1 MQCRRSFWAWLVLVS
16 LLSLALLLSACSETS
31 LATPT
36 ISAEAARP
44 SGAAT
49 AIPAINSTTTTSANK
64 PTASAAHP
72 TNNASS
78 PTPTQPAPASLGV
91 GPSAGFYQLPYANS
105 EFFIHIPNT
114 LKVGQPAQVVVALH
128 GMGGDGQQFGTPL
141 IAYADR
147 YNFVL
152 VAPDLK
158 FDENYF
164 DPNHVAANDS
174 VLLPEL
180 DGLLAALPTQTHI
193 PINPKV
199 LLFGFSRGAQIA
211 HRFAFFYPE
220 KVLGVAAMSAGNWTL
235 PELDIATSPAKAAA
249 KVSLPFP
256 FGVADL
262 ANYSGRSFN
271 LTAVRQIS
279 FWLGVGGADN
289 ALKDVPPAWNA
300 FLGQTRL
307 ERATRFHQALQSAGI
322 NATLT
327 IFPGVAHSVC
337 TEMKQQAFAFF
348 GKLVA

>member
-1 MQCRRSFWAWLVLVS
+1 MQFRRSFWAWLTLVS
-16 LLSLALLLSACSETS
+16 LLSLALLLSACSEAG

-36 ISAEAARP
+36 IPAQAIGSAAE
-44 SGAAT
+44 T
-49 AIPAINSTTTTSANK
+49 TVIPGSNSTNPTPANK
-64 PTASAAHP
+64 ATPSAVRP
-72 TNNASS
+72 TNKASL
-78 PTPTQPAPASLGV
+78 PIQTQPALASPGV

-114 LKVGQPAQVVVALH
+114 LKVGQPAQVILALH
-128 GMGGDGQQFGTPL
+128 GMGGDGMQFGTPL

-152 VAPDLK
+152 IAPDLK
-158 FDENYF
+158 YDENYF

-174 VLLPEL
+174 LLLPEL
-180 DGLLAALPTQTHI
+180 DGLLAALPAQTHL

-235 PELDIATSPAKAAA
+235 PEPNMATSPATAAA

-256 FGVADL
+256 FGIADL

-271 LTAVRQIS
+271 LAAVRQIP

-289 ALKDVPPAWNA
+289 ALKDVPPAWSP

-307 ERATRFHQALQSAGI
+307 ERATRFHQALQDAGI
-322 NATLT
+322 TATLT
-327 IFPGVAHSVC
+327 VFPGVAHSVC

-348 GKLVA
+348 GKLVV